1 MAVSSVDQMVMMMA
15 SNLVDCSDSTKDE
28 KMASW
33 TAPSSDDS
41 MEMMMEDCSD
51 STKDEKM
58 ASWTAPSSDDSMEM
72 MMEDCSDSTKAQTM
86 ASWTALSL
94 DDLMEMT
101 RERLLGFDEGPDD
114 GELDGSELG

>member
-33 TAPSSDDS
+33 MAPN
-41 MEMMMEDCSD
+41 
-51 STKDEKM
+51 
-58 ASWTAPSSDDSMEM
+58 
-72 MMEDCSDSTKAQTM
+72 
-86 ASWTALSL
+86 L

-101 RERLLGFDEGPDD
+101 RANCSDSTKAEKMANWTAPNLDDSKDLMMAEMTAQLTELMLVEQKAGPMATLT
-114 GELDGSELG
+114 EKRSVLKSAILQTLSSPSRYEET